1 MAYSSLFSVPHDE
14 KEPVGDIGRGSHY
27 SVFSC
32 VQWTD
37 QFMQPHDSGH
47 AEIQKFAV
55 IWDEDHDERIIPIL
69 EAAYIQ
75 SLMAPVKFVG
85 ERKGHLTVIVD
96 SVFWS
101 FCSNKREYIRAW
113 EKLAESVP
121 DDSWSC
127 EVRQDAEKAESGI
140 IHPGGDKIAVYLKN
154 IENLWSLG
162 IEPYKPPCS
171 APVILSFRDPLI

>member
-1 MAYSSLFSVPHDE
+1 MAYSSLFSVLHDE
-14 KEPVGDIGRGSHY
+14 KNPIGDIGRGTHY
-27 SVFSC
+27 SVLSC

-37 QFMQPHDSGH
+37 KFLQPHESGH

-55 IWDEDHDERIIPIL
+55 IWDEDHDERIIPII

-75 SLMAPVKFVG
+75 SLLAPVKFIG
-85 ERKGHLTVIVD
+85 ERKGHLTIIVD
-96 SVFWS
+96 SVFWN
-101 FCSNKREYIRAW
+101 FCSNKREYVRAW
-113 EKLAESVP
+113 EKLAVSVS

-127 EVRQDAEKAESGI
+127 EVNHEEEKVGSGI

-162 IEPYKPPCS
+162 IEPYKAQYS
-171 APVILSFRDPLI
+171 APVMHSFRDALI